1 MLIMKMDKL
10 IKFIFLFCLI
20 CIITT
25 RIDARIRYKV
35 RTRPECRDKGP
46 RRIDEMPQ
54 VVLTGFVEQLY
65 PSDGDDT
72 YSGSVMIKRVMR
84 GQQSLENNRV
94 TIGGFGTQGY
104 CYSNVRKRDTWIFLL
119 NQVSDGSFKLNST
132 LLKVTLPNLDRI
144 NAIIKGRY
152 SPLIITSIKY
162 N

>member
-10 IKFIFLFCLI
+10 IKLIFIFCLI
-20 CIITT
+20 CMITT
-25 RIDARIRYKV
+25 RIDARIRYKL

-46 RRIDEMPQ
+46 RRADEMPQ

-72 YSGSVMIKRVMR
+72 YSGSVMIKRVFR
-84 GQQSLENNRV
+84 GQQSLENSRV
-94 TIGGFGTQGY
+94 TIGGFGTQGF
-104 CYSNVRKRDTWIFLL
+104 CHSNVRKRDTWIFLL

-152 SPLIITSIKY
+152 TALTVTSIK
-162 N
+162 